1 MLPRK
6 TEFVDAC
13 LLNAKS
19 ATGTTVVLAE
29 AVLLV
34 EVKSITPDVTLAVL
48 VTAPSLMAVAV
59 IVTVAV
65 ALLTRLPSA
74 QLTTP
79 LVWLEV
85 PCVVVADTNAT
96 LAGSAS
102 VNTTPLAGDGPRL
115 VTMMV

>member
-1 MLPRK
+1 M
-6 TEFVDAC
+6 
-13 LLNAKS
+13 
-19 ATGTTVVLAE
+19 LAE
-29 AVLLV
+29 AVLFVVL
-34 EVKSITPDVTLAVL
+34 KSITLDVALAVL

-65 ALLTRLPSA
+65 ALLARLPNA
-74 QLTTP
+74 QRTTP

-96 LAGSAS
+96 LAGNAS
-102 VNTTPLAGDGPRL
+102 VSTTPLAGDGPRL